1 MLQKTL
7 HIIRL
12 IFLYASILFLSTVDL
27 IWLLFKNMPPGLIF
41 VVFLGLILSIY
52 LRAFAKKKILLLIIL
67 SDIILIAFSHWTF
80 THRTLS
86 WVIEHIFME
95 PTFPITVIAIL
106 IIIGDWVIRI
116 RRNSIRNTDAK

>member
-12 IFLYASILFLSTVDL
+12 IFLYASILFLATVDL
-27 IWLLFKNMPPGLIF
+27 IWFLFKNMPLGLIF

-67 SDIILIAFSHWTF
+67 SDIILIASSHWTF
-80 THRTLS
+80 THRALS
-86 WVIEHIFME
+86 WIIEHIFME

>member
-1 MLQKTL
+1 MHQKTL

-12 IFLYASILFLSTVDL
+12 IFLYASILFLATVDL
-27 IWLLFKNMPPGLIF
+27 IWFLFKNMPPGLIF

-86 WVIEHIFME
+86 WVIDHIFME